1 MSNENND
8 NKKHELTKKKVRIIG
23 LCLLIG
29 GAVLSIVG
37 IVNFAVSMAKGQ
49 MPYLF
54 AFLIFGFPALGI
66 GLGFTIMGFKKEIA
80 RYVKNESVPI
90 INEASEE
97 ITPAVKAVASAVKS
111 VNSESRK
118 CPVCG
123 AENEND
129 SNFCSECGAKLR
141 IICPACGEE
150 LRTDS
155 RFCDKCGYRL

>member
-1 MSNENND
+1 MDNENNE
-8 NKKHELTKKKVRIIG
+8 KQRHELTKKKVRTIG

-29 GAVLSIVG
+29 GAALSIAG

-54 AFLIFGFPALGI
+54 AFLFFGFPALGI

-111 VNSESRK
+111 VNSEFRK

-123 AENEND
+123 SENEND
-129 SNFCSECGAKLR
+129 SNFCSECGTKLR
-141 IICPACGEE
+141 ITCPACGEE
-150 LRTDS
+150 LRADS